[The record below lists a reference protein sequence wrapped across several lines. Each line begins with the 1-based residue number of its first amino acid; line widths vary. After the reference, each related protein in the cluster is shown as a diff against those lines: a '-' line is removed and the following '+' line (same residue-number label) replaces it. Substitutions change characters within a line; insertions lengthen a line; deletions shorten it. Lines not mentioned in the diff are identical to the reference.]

1 MPISFPLIKNFRA
14 TTIRRAFFINAVAVA
29 IIAALT
35 IEVRLYVKQNAAK
48 KNLFFY
54 NFSHVSKVLFVIAT
68 SFFIALIVYLLLYGF
83 TGYGGGFIA
92 PTKPAPWKN

>member
-35 IEVRLYVKQNAAK
+35 IEVRLFVNDNSKTEDS
-48 KNLFFY
+48 FFY
-54 NFSHVSKVLFVIAT
+54 NVSHFSKVLVVIIT
-68 SFFIALIVYLLLYGF
+68 SFSIAIIVYLLLYGT

-92 PTKPAPWKN
+92 PLKPAPWK

>member
-35 IEVRLYVKQNAAK
+35 AA
-48 KNLFFY
+48 
-54 NFSHVSKVLFVIAT
+54 
-68 SFFIALIVYLLLYGF
+68 
-83 TGYGGGFIA
+83 
-92 PTKPAPWKN
+92 